1 MTPTKNNKGE
11 FWWLDE
17 GDGVPTVVQIDVAT
31 FGGEERVICRF
42 VGWDI
47 PSFVSSMEDVK
58 WLGRAVPPE
67 VSNAN

>member
-1 MTPTKNNKGE
+1 MKPTKDNKDE
-11 FWWLDE
+11 FWWLDK
-17 GDGVPTVVQIDVAT
+17 GDGVPTVAQIDVAT

-47 PSFVSSMEDVK
+47 PTFVSSMENAR

-67 VSNAN
+67 APNDD